1 MNGLSLID
9 SILDGVYGAANCGE
23 RNSERNFVPAV
34 DIEKN
39 SKAYVLYMDLPGKT
53 EADIEISVKENLLTI
68 ASAKAD
74 GANGGATNAANDSAK
89 ADSANEGATD
99 ATNDSSKKEEEVQYL
114 LCERSLAGNF
124 KRTFTLANDC
134 DATNISAQ
142 LKNGVLTVTI
152 PVKAEAEPQKIRIQ
166 AA

>member
-9 SILDGVYGAANCGE
+9 SILDGVYGAANCGG
-23 RNSERNFVPAV
+23 RKGDYNFVPAV

-39 SKAYVLYMDLPGKT
+39 GNAYVLYMDLPGKT
-53 EADIEISVKENLLTI
+53 EADIELSVKENILTI

-74 GANGGATNAANDSAK
+74 GANSGANASANNADNATNDSAK
-89 ADSANEGATD
+89 
-99 ATNDSSKKEEEVQYL
+99 KEEESHYL
-114 LCERSLAGNF
+114 ICERIPAGNF

-134 DATNISAQ
+134 DAAKISAQ

-152 PVKAEAEPQKIRIQ
+152 PVKAEAEAQKIRIQ

>member
-68 ASAKAD
+68 ASTKAD

-89 ADSANEGATD
+89 
-99 ATNDSSKKEEEVQYL
+99 KEEESHYL

>member
-9 SILDGVYGAANCGE
+9 SILDGVYGAANCGG

-39 SKAYVLYMDLPGKT
+39 SNAYVLYMDLPGKT
-53 EADIEISVKENLLTI
+53 EADIDISVKENVLTI
-68 ASAKAD
+68 SSVKAEAANDQAKNE
-74 GANGGATNAANDSAK
+74 ANGAANDS
-89 ADSANEGATD
+89 E
-99 ATNDSSKKEEEVQYL
+99 KKDQETRYL
-114 LCERSLAGNF
+114 LCERIPSGNF

-134 DATNISAQ
+134 DAAKISAQ

-152 PVKAEAEPQKIRIQ
+152 PVKAEAEAQKIRIQ

>member
-9 SILDGVYGAANCGE
+9 SILDGVYGAANCGG
-23 RNSERNFVPAV
+23 RKGDYNFVPAV

-39 SKAYVLYMDLPGKT
+39 GNAYVLYMDLPGKT

-89 ADSANEGATD
+89 
-99 ATNDSSKKEEEVQYL
+99 KEEESRYL
-114 LCERSLAGNF
+114 LCERSLGGNF

>member
-9 SILDGVYGAANCGE
+9 SILDGVYGAANCGG
-23 RNSERNFVPAV
+23 RKGDYNFVPAV

-68 ASAKAD
+68 ASAKAE

-89 ADSANEGATD
+89 
-99 ATNDSSKKEEEVQYL
+99 KEEESRYL
-114 LCERSLAGNF
+114 LCERIPAGNF

-134 DATNISAQ
+134 DAAKISAQ

-152 PVKAEAEPQKIRIQ
+152 PVKAEAEAQKIRIQ

>member
-9 SILDGVYGAANCGE
+9 SILDGVYGAANCGG
-23 RNSERNFVPAV
+23 RKGDYNFVPAV

-39 SKAYVLYMDLPGKT
+39 GNAYVLYMDLPGKT
-53 EADIEISVKENLLTI
+53 EADIELSVKENILTI
-68 ASAKAD
+68 ASAKTD
-74 GANGGATNAANDSAK
+74 GANSGANDSTNNADNATNDSAK
-89 ADSANEGATD
+89 
-99 ATNDSSKKEEEVQYL
+99 KEEESHYL
-114 LCERSLAGNF
+114 LCERIPAGNF

-134 DATNISAQ
+134 DAAKISAQ

-152 PVKAEAEPQKIRIQ
+152 PVKAEAEAQKIRIQ

>member
-9 SILDGVYGAANCGE
+9 SILDGVYGTANCGG
-23 RNSERNFVPAV
+23 RKGDYNFVPAV

-39 SKAYVLYMDLPGKT
+39 GNAYVLYMDLPGKT
-53 EADIEISVKENLLTI
+53 EADIELSVKENILTI

-74 GANGGATNAANDSAK
+74 GANSGANDSTNNADNATNDSAK
-89 ADSANEGATD
+89 
-99 ATNDSSKKEEEVQYL
+99 KEEESRYL
-114 LCERSLAGNF
+114 LCERIHAGNF

-134 DATNISAQ
+134 DAAKISAQ

-152 PVKAEAEPQKIRIQ
+152 PVKAEAEAQKIRIQ

>member
-23 RNSERNFVPAV
+23 RNVERNFVPAV

-39 SKAYVLYMDLPGKT
+39 SNAYVLYMDLPGKT
-53 EADIEISVKENLLTI
+53 EADIEISVKENVLTI

-74 GANGGATNAANDSAK
+74 GANNEANASANNADNAANDSAK
-89 ADSANEGATD
+89 KA
-99 ATNDSSKKEEEVQYL
+99 EESRYL
-114 LCERSLAGNF
+114 LCERIPAGNF

-134 DATNISAQ
+134 DAANISAQ

-152 PVKAEAEPQKIRIQ
+152 PVKAEAEAQKIRIQ

>member
-9 SILDGVYGAANCGE
+9 SILDGVYGAANCGG
-23 RNSERNFVPAV
+23 RKGDYNFVPAV

-39 SKAYVLYMDLPGKT
+39 GNAYVLYMDLPGKT
-53 EADIEISVKENLLTI
+53 EADIELSVKENILTI

-74 GANGGATNAANDSAK
+74 DANSGANASTNNADNATNDSAK
-89 ADSANEGATD
+89 
-99 ATNDSSKKEEEVQYL
+99 KEEESHYL
-114 LCERSLAGNF
+114 LCERIPAGNF
-124 KRTFTLANDC
+124 KRAFTLANDC
-134 DATNISAQ
+134 DAAKISAQ

-152 PVKAEAEPQKIRIQ
+152 PVKAEAEAQKIRIQ

>member
-9 SILDGVYGAANCGE
+9 SILDGVYGANCGG
-23 RNSERNFVPAV
+23 RNSERNFIPAV

-39 SKAYVLYMDLPGKT
+39 SKAYVLYMDLPGKA

-74 GANGGATNAANDSAK
+74 GANSGATNAANDSAK
-89 ADSANEGATD
+89 
-99 ATNDSSKKEEEVQYL
+99 KEEESRYL

>member
-23 RNSERNFVPAV
+23 RNFVPAV

-39 SKAYVLYMDLPGKT
+39 GNAYVLYMDLPGKT
-53 EADIEISVKENLLTI
+53 EADIEISVKENVLTI

-74 GANGGATNAANDSAK
+74 GANSGANGEANASANNADNATNDSAK
-89 ADSANEGATD
+89 
-99 ATNDSSKKEEEVQYL
+99 KEEESRYL
-114 LCERSLAGNF
+114 LCERIPAGSF

-134 DATNISAQ
+134 DAAKISAQ

-152 PVKAEAEPQKIRIQ
+152 PVKAEAEAQKIRIQ

>member
-9 SILDGVYGAANCGE
+9 SILDGVYGAANCGG
-23 RNSERNFVPAV
+23 RKGDYNFVPAV

-39 SKAYVLYMDLPGKT
+39 GNAYVLYMDLPGKT
-53 EADIEISVKENLLTI
+53 EADIELSVKENILTI

-74 GANGGATNAANDSAK
+74 GANSGANGEANASTNNADNATNDSAK
-89 ADSANEGATD
+89 
-99 ATNDSSKKEEEVQYL
+99 KEEESHYL
-114 LCERSLAGNF
+114 LCERIPAGNF

-134 DATNISAQ
+134 DAAKISAQ

-152 PVKAEAEPQKIRIQ
+152 PVKAEAEAQKIRIQ

>member
-9 SILDGVYGAANCGE
+9 SILDGVYGAANYGG
-23 RNSERNFVPAV
+23 RKGDYNFVPAV

-39 SKAYVLYMDLPGKT
+39 GNAYVLYMDLPGKT
-53 EADIEISVKENLLTI
+53 EADIELSVKENILTI

-74 GANGGATNAANDSAK
+74 SANGEANASTNNADNATNDSAK
-89 ADSANEGATD
+89 
-99 ATNDSSKKEEEVQYL
+99 KEEESHYL
-114 LCERSLAGNF
+114 LCERIPAGNF
-124 KRTFTLANDC
+124 KRAFTLANDC
-134 DATNISAQ
+134 DAAKISAQ

-152 PVKAEAEPQKIRIQ
+152 PVKAEAEAQKIRIQ

>member
-9 SILDGVYGAANCGE
+9 SILDGVYGAANCGG
-23 RNSERNFVPAV
+23 RKGDYNFVPAV

-39 SKAYVLYMDLPGKT
+39 GNAYVLYMDLPGKT
-53 EADIEISVKENLLTI
+53 EADIELSVKENILTI

-74 GANGGATNAANDSAK
+74 GANSGANGEANADNATNDSAK
-89 ADSANEGATD
+89 
-99 ATNDSSKKEEEVQYL
+99 KEEESHYL
-114 LCERSLAGNF
+114 ICERIPAGNF

-134 DATNISAQ
+134 DAAKISAQ

-152 PVKAEAEPQKIRIQ
+152 PVKAEAEAQKIRIQ